1 MYKGDATKQGVCYAC
16 QYLGCSSQ
24 RWLQST
30 GEKLVL
36 ILAALRRPSWPSG
49 GGCEVRQTEN
59 CNAALECWCA
69 NLWSAS
75 RVCLAPASLTH
86 ESESTRYL
94 PRSHEEGVYQQAPI
108 WSSKCSSGPW
118 RRWPDEEPDRTAC
131 RRRGINGR
139 QSFLELHQKVDRWQC
154 GGGGR
159 LENFSAR
166 QPALVFLSHAKCWLW
181 RASSSTLCHGSQT
194 RSKELMIRNKW
205 MY

>member
-1 MYKGDATKQGVCYAC
+1 MCNPSLCIWRTRASKNLSLSLQQSKELLISFLEMYKGDATKQGVCYAC

-94 PRSHEEGVYQQAPI
+94 PRSHEEGKTNV
-108 WSSKCSSGPW
+108 SSHRKTHSILMKILVGHFVAKTYLTTFIHCKWFFFFFCSSFFSW
-118 RRWPDEEPDRTAC
+118 
-131 RRRGINGR
+131 
-139 QSFLELHQKVDRWQC
+139 SF
-154 GGGGR
+154 
-159 LENFSAR
+159 NF
-166 QPALVFLSHAKCWLW
+166 C
-181 RASSSTLCHGSQT
+181 
-194 RSKELMIRNKW
+194 
-205 MY
+205 